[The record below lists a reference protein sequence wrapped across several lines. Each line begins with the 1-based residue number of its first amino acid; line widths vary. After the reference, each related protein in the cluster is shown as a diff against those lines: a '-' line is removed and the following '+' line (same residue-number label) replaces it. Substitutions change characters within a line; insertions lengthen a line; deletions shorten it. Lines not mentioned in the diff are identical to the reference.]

1 MNFNQSEIIEM
12 NNNKRN
18 KLIKNITTSVVLGT
32 LFFAMISCERQ
43 APVVRK
49 DMKTNFPNRSL
60 IDANIIFKD
69 SGKITM
75 NLRSPL
81 IEEYSL
87 IDTPYTIFRKGVEVD
102 FFENGSE
109 KPGKFRADWG
119 RLSDKSGIYEGRG
132 NVVIVTENGDSV
144 KSEQLFWNKN
154 KKQIYTTKLVELT
167 GKDGS
172 KITAKNGIQAT
183 DDLEEYTLFNN
194 EGYIMMKEEQKF

>member
-1 MNFNQSEIIEM
+1 MIFNHSEIIKM
-12 NNNKRN
+12 KNYARN
-18 KLIKNITTSVVLGT
+18 INIKTFTLLVILVVL
-32 LFFAMISCERQ
+32 FFSIISCERQ

-60 IDANIIFKD
+60 IDANIIFRD
-69 SGKITM
+69 SGRVTM

-87 IDTPYTIFRKGVEVD
+87 IDTPYTIFKKGVEVD
-102 FFENGSE
+102 FYENGSE
-109 KPGKFRADWG
+109 KPGKFKADWG
-119 RLSDKSGIYEGRG
+119 KLSDKSGIYEGRG
-132 NVVIVTENGDSV
+132 NVVIVTENGDSI

>member
-1 MNFNQSEIIEM
+1 MKNYA
-12 NNNKRN
+12 RN
-18 KLIKNITTSVVLGT
+18 INIKTFTLLVILVVL
-32 LFFAMISCERQ
+32 FFSIISCERQ

-60 IDANIIFKD
+60 IDANIIFRD
-69 SGKITM
+69 SGRVTM

-87 IDTPYTIFRKGVEVD
+87 IDTPYTIFKKGVEVD
-102 FFENGSE
+102 FYENGSE
-109 KPGKFRADWG
+109 KPGKFKADWG
-119 RLSDKSGIYEGRG
+119 KLSDKSGIYEGRG
-132 NVVIVTENGDSV
+132 NVVIVTENGDSI

>member
-1 MNFNQSEIIEM
+1 MKFNQSEIIKM
-12 NNNKRN
+12 KNNGRN
-18 KLIKNITTSVVLGT
+18 INIKTFTFPVMLVL

-60 IDANIIFKD
+60 IDANIIFRD
-69 SGKITM
+69 SGRVTM

-87 IDTPYTIFRKGVEVD
+87 IDTPYTIFKKGVEVD
-102 FFENGSE
+102 FYEDGSE
-109 KPGKFRADWG
+109 KPGKFKADWG

-132 NVVIVTENGDSV
+132 NVVIVTDAGDSI

-194 EGYIMMKEEQKF
+194 EGYILMKEEQKF